1 MSMSPLHI
9 PASPS
14 SPEVEFRFAEQ
25 RLSLRGESFPEN
37 AAAFYNPVI
46 AALREF
52 LALPPAAE
60 QPLTIEVSLTYFN
73 SSSTKMLFT
82 LFDLLDRAAAEGRRV
97 LLLWLHDAEDDT
109 IREFGE
115 ELMAD
120 FPNLDVELHAVDS

>member
-1 MSMSPLHI
+1 MSLSPLHI
-9 PASPS
+9 PATSS

-52 LALPPAAE
+52 LALPAAE

-82 LFDLLDRAAAEGRRV
+82 LFDLLDRAAADGRRV
-97 LLLWLHDAEDDT
+97 RMLWLHDAEDDT

-120 FPNLDVELHAVDS
+120 FPNLDVELHAVGS

>member
-1 MSMSPLHI
+1 MSPLHI
-9 PASPS
+9 PATPS

-25 RLSLRGESFPEN
+25 HLSLRGESFPEN

-52 LALPPAAE
+52 LALPAAE
-60 QPLTIEVSLTYFN
+60 STLTIEVSLTYFN

-82 LFDLLDRAAAEGRRV
+82 LFDLLDRAAADGRRV
-97 LLLWLHDAEDDT
+97 LMLWMHDAEDDT